1 MYLTRRRH
9 ETGFNLVEVAVTV
22 SVFAILIAL
31 SVPAMTRWMGNVRV
45 RSTADVL
52 QNGLRLAQ
60 AESLRR
66 SRRVVFWLTNSSN
79 PQASLTANANGA
91 NWSIN
96 TIPSLTGETA
106 DFIESGT
113 LTTTTAGVTITGPA
127 AICFNSLGRLTA
139 NTNTGIANATCALPT
154 GNPPVQSYL
163 ITLTTADR
171 PLRIDVNQGGQVHM
185 CDPAKTL
192 SAANPDGCS

>member
-1 MYLTRRRH
+1 MFIVRCQRGS
-9 ETGFNLVEVAVTV
+9 GFTLIEMAIAM
-22 SVFAILIAL
+22 SVLAILVAL
-31 SVPAMTRWMGNVRV
+31 GVPAMNRWIGNVRV

-66 SRRVVFWLTNSSN
+66 SRRVVFWLTNSST
-79 PQASLTANANGA
+79 PQTSLTATANGA

-96 TIPSLTGETA
+96 TIPSVTGEA
-106 DFIESGT
+106 SDFVESGT
-113 LTTTTAGVTITGPA
+113 LTTTTSGVAITGPA
-127 AICFNSLGRLTA
+127 AICFNSLGRLVA
-139 NTNTGIANATCALPT
+139 DASTGITNATCTVPT

-163 ITLTTADR
+163 ITLPAADR
-171 PLRIDVNQGGQVHM
+171 PLRVDVNAGGQVHM

-192 SAANPDGCS
+192 SSANPDGCA